1 MATYDA
7 IATNTLS
14 SAANTVTFSSISQSY
29 TDLFVVYKIKM
40 ASGGATNTGM
50 RFNGDTAANYGT
62 AAAYYTL
69 NGVRGWASSVSQTA
83 ISLDNVDSTWTTIT
97 QIDINNY
104 KSTNMK
110 KTILVQSA
118 APNSQVD
125 YKTGSFNSTAAIT
138 SITLFNYSGTNFAVG
153 SQFTIYG
160 ILAA

>member
-1 MATYDA
+1 MPTYDA

-14 SAANTVTFSSISQSY
+14 SAVSTVTFSSISQSY

-40 ASGGATNTGM
+40 ASGGATNTFL
-50 RFNGDTAANYGT
+50 RFNGDTAANYSGNG
-62 AAAYYTL
+62 AYYTIGGSRGYHS
-69 NGVRGWASSVSQTA
+69 NGTTA
-83 ISLDNVDSTWTTIT
+83 TGIWLDNVDSTWTTVT

-118 APNSQVD
+118 APASQVD
-125 YKTGSFNSTAAIT
+125 LKGGGWNSTAAIN
-138 SITLFNYSGTNFAVG
+138 SITIYNTGVNFAIG